1 VRRRVVRTEPE
12 SLSNYRRDRRSM
24 KDYRRMNVVEKQAHQ
39 RAQMREAAVVC
50 PVCEV
55 QTTARDLLGHM
66 ATRCPGRR
74 EPHPASAWVT
84 WREALALGVP
94 RGTLSRWVARGLVR
108 SSGEIQ
114 DRRYLLR
121 DLATCVAWRTLLRRT
136 RPLTEVL
143 SAGATHG

>member
-1 VRRRVVRTEPE
+1 M
-12 SLSNYRRDRRSM
+12 N
-24 KDYRRMNVVEKQAHQ
+24 DYRRMNVVEKQAHQ

-50 PVCEV
+50 PVCEA

-94 RGTLSRWVARGLVR
+94 RGTLSRWVARGQVR
-108 SSGEIQ
+108 STGEIL

-121 DLATCVAWRTLLRRT
+121 DLATCVARRK
-136 RPLTEVL
+136 PLHHAPSPTVVPPVEP
-143 SAGATHG
+143 SQA